1 MTEIESK
8 LVFLGKK
15 YIDENLSDEEALG
28 AVKNILQFELY
39 LRELKA
45 KYKECFINREVA

>member
-1 MTEIESK
+1 MTQMETK

-15 YIDENLSDEEALG
+15 YINENLSDEETLE

-45 KYKECFINREVA
+45 KYKECFIDKEVA

>member
-1 MTEIESK
+1 MSEMENK

-39 LRELKA
+39 LRQLKA
-45 KYKECFINREVA
+45 KYKECFINKEVA

>member
-1 MTEIESK
+1 MSEMECK

-45 KYKECFINREVA
+45 KYKECFINKEVA

>member
-1 MTEIESK
+1 MSEMEIK

-15 YIDENLSDEEALG
+15 YIDENLSDEETLG

-39 LRELKA
+39 LRQLKA
-45 KYKECFINREVA
+45 KYKECFINKEVA